1 MKVLILFDSYF
12 GNTERTAYSIGE
24 GLNKHGEVKL
34 KRISEA
40 SPEILEGINLLIL
53 GTPTR
58 AFRPTKA
65 AVDFLKKLP
74 ADCLS
79 DVGIA
84 AFDTRISLD
93 DVDSKFLRFMAGLFG
108 FAAEPLQ
115 KLMVKK
121 GGTAVG
127 KPEGFYVEG
136 TEGPMADGE
145 LERASDWAASMVEK
159 N

>member
-1 MKVLILFDSYF
+1 MKILILFDSYF

-24 GLNKHGEVKL
+24 GLNKHGKVKL
-34 KRISEA
+34 KRLSEA

-74 ADCLS
+74 ADSLS